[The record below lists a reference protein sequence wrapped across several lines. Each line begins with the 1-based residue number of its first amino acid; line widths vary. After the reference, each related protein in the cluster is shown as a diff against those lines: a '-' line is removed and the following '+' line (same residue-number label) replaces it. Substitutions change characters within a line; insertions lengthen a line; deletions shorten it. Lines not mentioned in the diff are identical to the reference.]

1 MVDNIKTEQEIFW
14 SGDFGD
20 EYTNRNVGAEL
31 LASNLSLFARVFS
44 CVKKIGSV
52 VEFGANVGLNLQALR
67 LLYPGQVQYAVEINS
82 LAADKIKE
90 SMQDVEVFNYS
101 IAEFDQNKIKG
112 GACDLALIK
121 GVLIHINPDH
131 LDLVYQ
137 KLYSSTNKYILICEY
152 YNPKPDV
159 VKYRGHTDRLF
170 RRDFAGEMLDKFN
183 DLSLLDYGFVY
194 HRDPAFPQ
202 DDFSWF
208 LLDKS

>member
-1 MVDNIKTEQEIFW
+1 
-14 SGDFGD
+14 
-20 EYTNRNVGAEL
+20 
-31 LASNLSLFARVFS
+31 
-44 CVKKIGSV
+44 
-52 VEFGANVGLNLQALR
+52 
-67 LLYPGQVQYAVEINS
+67 
-82 LAADKIKE
+82 
-90 SMQDVEVFNYS
+90 
-101 IAEFDQNKIKG
+101 
-112 GACDLALIK
+112 
-121 GVLIHINPDH
+121 
-131 LDLVYQ
+131 LVYQ